1 MNAED
6 STGRNDSRTVKLIIE
21 YDGTDFSGWQAQE
34 NGPSIQVAIEKAIFL
49 ITGERLRIV
58 GSGRTDAGVHAL
70 GQVATFRTSSTVP
83 GQRFAAALN
92 AKLPKSITITSSC
105 DVSGEFHPGKNA
117 TSKKY
122 RFRILNRLMRPAL
135 LNNRVFHFPPEL
147 DIAAMREAAGH
158 LIGKHDFK
166 SFTVASSI
174 KEAGYVR
181 EIYSLEVL
189 TTGQEVIIEISGSG
203 FLHNM
208 VRIIAGTLLDVGRG
222 RLKPVDMPEIIRA
235 CNRKASGPTLPG
247 NGLYLVEVKYAEDTP
262 SE

>member
-1 MNAED
+1 
-6 STGRNDSRTVKLIIE
+6 
-21 YDGTDFSGWQAQE
+21 
-34 NGPSIQVAIEKAIFL
+34 VAI
-49 ITGERLRIV
+49 
-58 GSGRTDAGVHAL
+58 
-70 GQVATFRTSSTVP
+70 FRTTSSVP

-92 AKLPKSITITSSC
+92 GKLPKSITITSSC
-105 DVSGEFHPGKNA
+105 DVPAEFHPRKNA
-117 TSKKY
+117 LSKKY

-147 DIAAMREAAGH
+147 DIAVMREATRH
-158 LIGKHDFK
+158 LVGKHDFK

-189 TTGQEVIIEISGSG
+189 THGQEVIIEVCGSG

-222 RLKPVDMPEIIRA
+222 RLKPADIPGIIKA
-235 CNRKASGPTLPG
+235 CNRKMAGPTLPG
-247 NGLYLVEVKYAEDTP
+247 NGLYLVEVNYAEDTP